1 MCTLDKMLIKG
12 IRSFSP
18 DNLNVI
24 EFYKPLTLIVG
35 QNGAGKTTVIECL
48 KQACTGSLPPNT
60 RSGQSFIHDPKVAGE
75 TEVKALIKL
84 RFRTYREEPIVVIRT
99 FQLTQKKLALQ
110 YKALDNTLQT
120 FNRDTGAKEAL
131 AYRCADIDR
140 HIPVLMGVSQAV
152 LENVIFVHQEES
164 NWPLADTQTLKKKF
178 DEIFSVEKYTK
189 ALEALAKLKKEKA
202 QEAKELRLKLENLRT
217 HRDAAQKLRADVSH
231 GTARDA
237 EHMQKIQ
244 DFEDQMQSC
253 GSSLEELES
262 KLGRINQLSMECQQL
277 DTKQRTMLDHNAQ
290 TLANLQR
297 NYPGQEMD
305 MGLEELEAEQGT
317 LVNDQDQLQ
326 TEIRQLER
334 QMQATRIHA
343 DAVLDTYQKDLTAQ
357 AKLQADSDRNSQ
369 ATIER
374 DRFLRRLAA
383 QYTLGQL
390 SDNGTLEA
398 SAVGVATRSFDS
410 KAATAE
416 SELQSLKDSHRRE
429 DRELGATVDR
439 ITADINAAK
448 EGMRVNSDVQR
459 RNESNVSNLEMQIGR
474 CQVSPAIL
482 EETKDRQQQSSER
495 LKTAKANQDKA
506 KLQQDLTGLN
516 RELNELQDK
525 VSNLRQERDGLSTAA
540 EGATRLRIKRQEL
553 LHKEEAL
560 TSLVTS
566 RRTKLQAFLGIPA
579 GTDLPSNQRLKAA
592 SLTALSRKRAALK
605 QKSDAMQAKRND
617 AAASSSLLS
626 NAKRDLQS
634 KELEASRLQGDLVEG
649 ILQAFGQEAH
659 SQELP
664 EATQLTEKDRTEA
677 SEKLQKVNAMEILL
691 DHSLRHARSKKCCQ
705 TCARPLN
712 PNEMQTFNQK
722 IERDKSSIPANRNNL
737 ESMLASTEQ
746 RLSQLRQLQ
755 PAHIRWEALRD
766 KHLPEARRQISEL
779 QRTAEAQTAVVGEL
793 QEELEEAESQLQE
806 GETIQQEASLRSS
819 SNARTVADV
828 DSELDTLETDK
839 RNIEMRKDSLLQKQ
853 NRLRD
858 AVAAATDEL
867 HKVQQEL
874 TSQEGFMRQKEGL
887 QEQAANL
894 RRHNEQ
900 LGGQIGQHKNRMQP
914 LEAERQQHARERQT
928 KQKNAA
934 DAERTAEGRL
944 LELRDASS
952 KLHSMNNALSDY
964 ASQKKEAQLEK
975 LTKALESAKERRSKA
990 ETTLHDL
997 GKQKKEKEDRH
1008 REHASIR
1015 RQLEDTAGYLRS
1027 VAAQEALAVKA
1038 DKLHKQMD
1046 EVGRLDEVTAEF
1058 VAVQSEMEE
1067 LRRRQNMLK
1076 GALGHIRDAVRN
1088 AERELSAHTYVGI
1101 DSKYRK
1107 QLIELRTTE
1116 MAGNDLEKYHKA
1128 LEKALLTFHTNK
1140 MADINKTIKEL
1151 WQKTYRGQDIDYCKI
1166 AADTEGGKRSYNY
1179 RVVMVSAGA
1188 DLEMRGRCSAGQK
1201 VLACLIIRLALAET
1215 FCLSCGILA
1224 LDEPTTNLDAANAES
1239 LAGALRSIMDSR
1251 RDQQNFQLIV
1261 ITHDERF
1268 AHLIG
1273 TRDHAEY
1280 MWRITKD
1287 ENQHSHVAQEDVVG

>member
-18 DNLNVI
+18 DNQNVI

-35 QNGAGKTTVIECL
+35 QNGAGKTTIIECL
-48 KQACTGSLPPNT
+48 KQACTGALPPNT

-84 RFRTYREEPIVVIRT
+84 RFRTFREEPIVVIRT

-120 FNRDTGAKEAL
+120 YNRETGVKEAL

-189 ALEALAKLKKEKA
+189 ALEALAKLKKEKT
-202 QEAKELRLKLENLRT
+202 QEAKELRLKLEHLRT
-217 HRDAAQKLRADVSH
+217 HRDAAQKLRIEVTQ
-231 GTARDA
+231 GTARDT

-244 DFEDQMQSC
+244 DFEDQMQAC
-253 GSSLEELES
+253 GSNLEELEI
-262 KLGRINQLSMECQQL
+262 KLGKIHQLTSDCRQL
-277 DTKQRTMLDHNAQ
+277 DAKQKTMLDHNAQ

-297 NYPGQEMD
+297 NYPNQEMD
-305 MGLEELEAEQGT
+305 MTLEELEEEQGT
-317 LVNDQDQLQ
+317 LVTDEDKLQ

-334 QMQATRIHA
+334 QMQATRQHA
-343 DAVLDTYQKDLTAQ
+343 AATREGFQQDLAAQ
-357 AKLQADSDRNSQ
+357 AKLQADADRNNQ
-369 ATIER
+369 AVAER
-374 DRFLRRLAA
+374 DSFLRKLAV
-383 QYTLGQL
+383 QHSL
-390 SDNGTLEA
+390 GTLSSA
-398 SAVGVATRSFDS
+398 GILQPSAVGVATQSFDS
-410 KAATAE
+410 KAAAMDA
-416 SELQSLKDSHRRE
+416 ELQELKDSHRRE
-429 DRELGATVDR
+429 DHELGGTVDR

-448 EGMRVNSDVQR
+448 EGMRVNGDVQR
-459 RNESNVSNLEMQIGR
+459 RNEGNITNLEMQVGR

-482 EETKDRQQQSSER
+482 EETRDRQQHASER
-495 LKTAKANQDKA
+495 LRAAKTAQDKA
-506 KLQQDLTGLN
+506 NVPQEMAALS
-516 RELNELQDK
+516 RELKELAEK

-540 EGATRLRIKRQEL
+540 ESATRQRIKTQEL
-553 LHKEEAL
+553 LKKEEAL
-560 TSLVTS
+560 ESLVKS
-566 RRTKLQAFLGIPA
+566 RRAKLQMFLGLSDGA
-579 GTDLPSNQRLKAA
+579 DLPAYQRLKATG
-592 SLTALSRKRAALK
+592 LTQLSRRRATLK
-605 QKSDAMQAKRND
+605 QKSDAIQEKRSK
-617 AAASSSLLS
+617 AAAAGSLLRS
-626 NAKRDLQS
+626 AQRDLQS
-634 KELEASRLQGDLVEG
+634 GEQEAAMLNDQLVNG
-649 ILQAFGQEAH
+649 LLQAYGQGSDPTELSKATQEAERN
-659 SQELP
+659 Q
-664 EATQLTEKDRTEA
+664 TEVN
-677 SEKLQKVNAMEILL
+677 SKLQK
-691 DHSLRHARSKKCCQ
+691 
-705 TCARPLN
+705 
-712 PNEMQTFNQK
+712 K
-722 IERDKSSIPANRNNL
+722 IEKDKSSIPTSRSKL
-737 ESMLASTEQ
+737 EADMDSTEQ
-746 RLSQLRQLQ
+746 RLARLRQLQ
-755 PAHIRWEALRD
+755 PAFIKWEALRD
-766 KHLPEARRQISEL
+766 KLLPEAQQHVSEL
-779 QRTAEAQTAVVGEL
+779 QRTSVAESAVVSDL
-793 QEELEEAESQLQE
+793 QEELQELERQLQE
-806 GETIQQEASLRSS
+806 GEAVQQEASMQSS

-828 DSELDTLETDK
+828 DNELETLESEK
-839 RNIEMRKDSLLQKQ
+839 RNADMRKDSILQKQ

-858 AVAAATDEL
+858 AVAMANDEL
-867 HKVQQEL
+867 HKTQQEL
-874 TSQEGFMRQKEGL
+874 TEQEGLMRQKQGL
-887 QEQAANL
+887 QEQVSNL
-894 RRHNEQ
+894 QHHNQQLAEQ
-900 LGGQIGQHKNRMQP
+900 ITQHRSHMQP
-914 LEAERQQHARERQT
+914 LESERQKHTQERQSRQKLAAEAERA
-928 KQKNAA
+928 
-934 DAERTAEGRL
+934 AEGCL
-944 LELRDASS
+944 LELRDAGS
-952 KLHSMNNALSDY
+952 KLHSMNTALADY
-964 ASQKKEAQLEK
+964 TSQNKEAQLERV
-975 LTKALESAKERRSKA
+975 TKALATAKERQSKA
-990 ETTLHDL
+990 EIALQDL
-997 GKQKKEKEDRH
+997 DKQRSERETRH

-1015 RQLEDTAGYLRS
+1015 RQLEDTASYMRS
-1027 VAAQEALAVKA
+1027 VKAQKELAVQVDA
-1038 DKLHKQMD
+1038 LHKQASEIGD
-1046 EVGRLDEVTAEF
+1046 TEEITGSYQ
-1058 VAVQSEMEE
+1058 AVVSERDE

-1076 GALGHIRDAVRN
+1076 GALQHIRDAVKN

-1101 DSKYRK
+1101 DAKYRK

-1116 MAGNDLEKYHKA
+1116 MAGNDLDKYHKA

-1140 MADINKTIKEL
+1140 MADINKTVKEL
-1151 WQKTYRGQDIDYCKI
+1151 WQKTYRGQDIDYIKI

-1239 LAGALRSIMDSR
+1239 LAGALRSVMDSR